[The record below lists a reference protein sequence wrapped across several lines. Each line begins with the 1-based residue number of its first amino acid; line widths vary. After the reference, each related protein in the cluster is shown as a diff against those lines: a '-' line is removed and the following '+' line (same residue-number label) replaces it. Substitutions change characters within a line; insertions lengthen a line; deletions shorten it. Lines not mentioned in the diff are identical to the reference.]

1 MRVVI
6 APDSF
11 KGCLT
16 APEVCR
22 AIEQGVRAALPSA
35 ETIPVPMAD
44 GGDGTVRTLVEGTGG
59 TLRTSTV
66 SGPLGDPVEAEWGI
80 LGDGK
85 TAVIEMAA
93 ASGLT
98 IVPPDRR
105 NPLHTSTFGT
115 GELIRDALDQRCRKL
130 IVGIGGSATTD
141 GGLGMAGALGVRFLD
156 AKGEEVPLAGA
167 GLGVLSRIDMTG
179 LDPRVRE
186 ASVRVACDVDNPLYG
201 ERGAAAVYGP
211 QKGATPEMVAQL
223 DEGLRRLAAVIAR
236 DVSVSVAGL
245 PGAGAAGGLGA
256 GLVAFCGATLESGIE
271 IVMDVV
277 GLRAKVA
284 GANVVFV
291 AEGRLDA
298 QTAYGK
304 TPAGVARLAQEAGA
318 PVLAIGGSVSPEARV
333 LHDRGVAAL
342 RSTVNEPMS
351 LEEAMAPERAS
362 ALIAFAAEEVL
373 RAFLAGRVSASQ
385 TPSIG

>member
-1 MRVVI
+1 M
-6 APDSF
+6 
-11 KGCLT
+11 
-16 APEVCR
+16 
-22 AIEQGVRAALPSA
+22 
-35 ETIPVPMAD
+35 
-44 GGDGTVRTLVEGTGG
+44 
-59 TLRTSTV
+59 
-66 SGPLGDPVEAEWGI
+66 
-80 LGDGK
+80 
-85 TAVIEMAA
+85 
-93 ASGLT
+93 
-98 IVPPDRR
+98 
-105 NPLHTSTFGT
+105 
-115 GELIRDALDQRCRKL
+115 
-130 IVGIGGSATTD
+130 
-141 GGLGMAGALGVRFLD
+141 
-156 AKGEEVPLAGA
+156 
-167 GLGVLSRIDMTG
+167 
-179 LDPRVRE
+179 
-186 ASVRVACDVDNPLYG
+186 
-201 ERGAAAVYGP
+201 
-211 QKGATPEMVAQL
+211 
-223 DEGLRRLAAVIAR
+223 
-236 DVSVSVAGL
+236 
-245 PGAGAAGGLGA
+245 
-256 GLVAFCGATLESGIE
+256 VAFCGATLESGIE